1 MIFQTL
7 DDKKECVGVYYNE
20 RLHSEIS
27 DNLTKTWAYASYL
40 DGKDIQY
47 ASLLCSS
54 DSPGAPCPDHLKDQW
69 DYISDKLKSFL
80 RSFKEAKVD
89 LNQNCFFDL
98 VPERFLL
105 EFCDVKN
112 KITQYVFDKYE
123 KPSNYD
129 FLLSLQRVISEIDYQ
144 KMNIDLT
151 PMNRKAYQ
159 FKTKQIRQRI
169 KEKAPYIKYDIFG
182 TKTGR
187 LTTKKWSFPILTL
200 AKEYRGVIKPTNDW
214 FVELDFNAAELRTL
228 LALSGQPQPIED
240 IHQWNAKNI
249 YKNNPTRD
257 EAKKRIFAWLY
268 NPDSKDRSSSKIYNR
283 DFVLKKHWNGEQV
296 HTFYDRIIDA
306 DAHHALN
313 YIIQSTTS
321 DMFLRRMVK
330 VHEFLRDKQSNIA
343 FSIHD
348 SLVIDLVDAE
358 KHLIPEIK
366 EIFSKTELGDF
377 KVNISAGK
385 DFGNMKELKI

>member
-1 MIFQTL
+1 MENFNL
-7 DDKKECVGVYYNE
+7 P
-20 RLHSEIS
+20 LMS
-27 DNLTKTWAYASYL
+27 DN
-40 DGKDIQY
+40 
-47 ASLLCSS
+47 
-54 DSPGAPCPDHLKDQW
+54 
-69 DYISDKLKSFL
+69 ISRDD
-80 RSFKEAKVD
+80 A
-89 LNQNCFFDL
+89 
-98 VPERFLL
+98 
-105 EFCDVKN
+105 
-112 KITQYVFDKYE
+112 
-123 KPSNYD
+123 
-129 FLLSLQRVISEIDYQ
+129 
-144 KMNIDLT
+144 
-151 PMNRKAYQ
+151 
-159 FKTKQIRQRI
+159 KTK
-169 KEKAPYIKYDIFG
+169 
-182 TKTGR
+182 
-187 LTTKKWSFPILTL
+187 
-200 AKEYRGVIKPTNDW
+200 
-214 FVELDFNAAELRTL
+214 
-228 LALSGQPQPIED
+228 
-240 IHQWNAKNI
+240 
-249 YKNNPTRD
+249 
-257 EAKKRIFAWLY
+257 IFAWLY

-348 SLVIDLVDAE
+348 SLVIDLVDEE